1 MTRNYQANI
10 VGRPYVRVD
19 EINIKYN
26 KPDEAF
32 VTFNEVEAIL
42 TDTGQVL
49 KIRDIGKVS
58 MTINPWD
65 MDVDLQ
71 IVHPASAA
79 AIPGMMT
86 SYQNVMLGILA
97 AIRKNQ
103 LERDNPTPPAE

>member
-19 EINIKYN
+19 EISIKYN

-49 KIRDIGKVS
+49 KIKDIGKVS

-71 IVHPASAA
+71 IVHPATGAA
-79 AIPGMMT
+79 VPGAFT

-97 AIRKNQ
+97 ALRKNQ
-103 LERDNPTPPAE
+103 IDRDNPVTPSE